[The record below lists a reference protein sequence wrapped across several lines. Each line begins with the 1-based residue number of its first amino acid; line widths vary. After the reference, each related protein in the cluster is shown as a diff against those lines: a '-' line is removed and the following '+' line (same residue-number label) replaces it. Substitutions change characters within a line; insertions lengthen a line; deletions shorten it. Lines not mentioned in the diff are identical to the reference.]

1 MAIQEIKNPIKNL
14 QEKELPFSIKVLNSD
29 LKNFNNL
36 VQNLYLFAI
45 NHKTAPV
52 AIREKFAIPD
62 YKLKDAINE
71 LKNYK
76 SIQSFLI
83 LSTCNRT
90 EIYFSTNK
98 LENSLT
104 EIYTFLSKFLNIE
117 EKIAKEYNSIT
128 NNLDVIEHVFKL
140 ACGLDSLIIGEK
152 QILSQV
158 RFAYTN
164 AQQEKTLDNTLELL
178 FQNVINTAK
187 DIHKETNLSE
197 KSQSISSAAIDLANS
212 ICGPIK
218 NKSVMVLGAGKMAEL
233 ALEHI
238 EKIGGAK
245 ETVVLNRSPHKVIEF
260 SDKYKFDKSIPFEEV
275 YKSINEVDVV
285 ITATGAP
292 HFILFAEQFTQNRE
306 DTSKPLHVFDI
317 SLPRNVDPE
326 FGKLEN
332 VKLLDIDSLQIIY
345 NQNTKINH
353 EDKEQIEA
361 LISNGIKTFL
371 EDISSQEIAEV
382 IKELKSKVNNLVE
395 SKLSKLKGN
404 NTSFTAEELDYIV
417 SNIANTILHE
427 PIKNLKDSSLQG
439 SKEKKIKAVKDLFE
453 I

>member
-1 MAIQEIKNPIKNL
+1 MAIQEIKNPIKTI
-14 QEKELPFSIKVLNSD
+14 QEKDKSFSVEVLNSD
-29 LKNFNNL
+29 LKSFDNL
-36 VQNLYLFAI
+36 VQNLHLFAV

-62 YKLKDAINE
+62 YKLKNAIHE

-98 LENSLT
+98 LEGSLP
-104 EIYTFLSKFLNIE
+104 EIYAFLSKFLNME
-117 EKIAKEYNSIT
+117 EKVAKEYNSIT
-128 NNLDVIEHVFKL
+128 NGLDVIEHVFKL

-218 NKSVMVLGAGKMAEL
+218 NKSIMVLGAGKMAEL

-275 YKSINEVDVV
+275 YKSINDVDVV

-292 HFILFAEQFTQNRE
+292 HFILFAEQFTQSRDNS
-306 DTSKPLHVFDI
+306 SKPLHVFDI

-326 FGKLEN
+326 FGKLKN
-332 VKLLDIDSLQIIY
+332 VELLDIDSLQTIY
-345 NQNTKINH
+345 NQNTKIKD
-353 EDKEQIEA
+353 EDKKQIEE

-371 EDISSQEIAEV
+371 EDISSQEVAET

-417 SNIANTILHE
+417 NNIANTILHD
-427 PIKNLKDSSLQG
+427 PIKNLKDSN
-439 SKEKKIKAVKDLFE
+439 SKEEKIKALKDLFE